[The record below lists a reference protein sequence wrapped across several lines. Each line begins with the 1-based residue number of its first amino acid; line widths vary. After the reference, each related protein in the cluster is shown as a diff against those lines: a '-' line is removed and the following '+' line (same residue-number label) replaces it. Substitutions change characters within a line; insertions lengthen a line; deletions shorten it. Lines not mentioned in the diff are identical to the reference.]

1 MLMASLALR
10 TAAFKPLICEVI
22 FSRTDKP
29 AASSEA
35 LLIRLPVDKLS
46 MVFCMARLLDAI
58 ALAEAKARIFVLI
71 TDMFT
76 LLDVGILG
84 DGWKSLADQPTLFV
98 ASTITESHL
107 FLPVLKNRHFKDLL
121 EH

>member
-10 TAAFKPLICEVI
+10 TAAFKPLICAVM

-29 AASSEA
+29 AASSDA
-35 LLIRLPVDKLS
+35 LLMRLPVDKLCI
-46 MVFCMARLLDAI
+46 VFCMARSLDAI
-58 ALAEAKARIFVLI
+58 ALAEAKARILVLI

-76 LLDVGILG
+76 LLEVGILG
-84 DGWKSLADQPTLFV
+84 DEWKSLADQPTLLV

-107 FLPVLKNRHFKDLL
+107 FLPVPKNRRFQDLL
-121 EH
+121 EG